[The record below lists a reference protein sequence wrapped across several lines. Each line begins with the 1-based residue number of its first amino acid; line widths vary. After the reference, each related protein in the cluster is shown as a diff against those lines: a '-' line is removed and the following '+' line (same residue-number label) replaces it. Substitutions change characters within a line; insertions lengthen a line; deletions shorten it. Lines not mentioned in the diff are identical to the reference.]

1 MTKKLIIL
9 LFILTGG
16 IDVDAQSQVIFA
28 SKNFDHYLQNIAYAG
43 LEGKTVFTI
52 VHRDQWA
59 AFNGRPINQQFQF
72 NMPLLRLKSAMGLA
86 MFHESIGLQN
96 SFGLRP
102 SFNKIFLSKRIL
114 YSIGIGGSYSRI
126 NYNFSKAI
134 TPEGIYSN
142 SVFDHQEPFFI
153 DNYKNTS
160 ILGINLAFWI
170 QSKWLEGG
178 ISFQSLKTLSSK
190 INPDLRN
197 LTILTLTNE
206 YKLSDLWRFRPI
218 IHVYTNLFQNQIEL
232 FSNLNY
238 NGKIFGGIGIRG
250 IQRNSLDAIQFS
262 FGYEIFP
269 KIVLCATVES
279 RISPVSEKKFGLTQE
294 FGLKYSFSNKREFER
309 QRGID
314 YNPRWMD

>member
-1 MTKKLIIL
+1 MWMLSLKSFL
-9 LFILTGG
+9 LQKFWSLPSKYCLCWTG
-16 IDVDAQSQVIFA
+16 
-28 SKNFDHYLQNIAYAG
+28 
-43 LEGKTVFTI
+43 GKTVFTI

-126 NYNFSKAI
+126 NFNFSKAI

-160 ILGINLAFWI
+160 ILGINLAF
-170 QSKWLEGG
+170 G
-178 ISFQSLKTLSSK
+178 
-190 INPDLRN
+190 
-197 LTILTLTNE
+197 
-206 YKLSDLWRFRPI
+206 YKA
-218 IHVYTNLFQNQIEL
+218 N
-232 FSNLNY
+232 
-238 NGKIFGGIGIRG
+238 
-250 IQRNSLDAIQFS
+250 
-262 FGYEIFP
+262 
-269 KIVLCATVES
+269 
-279 RISPVSEKKFGLTQE
+279 
-294 FGLKYSFSNKREFER
+294 GLKVAFPFKV
-309 QRGID
+309 
-314 YNPRWMD
+314 